1 MLRGYLYTTSN
12 GKTKKEKVKLTDINL
27 GVSIGA
33 TYAGKIL
40 QFEKKIKIKKE
51 SAIEIPYALKSIL
64 KLMLGV
70 IVKDSLVLLLC
81 KISLRMS
88 MVFSKFLCSVFL

>member
-27 GVSIGA
+27 GVSIGY
-33 TYAGKIL
+33 TTAGKIL

-64 KLMLGV
+64 KLMLGI